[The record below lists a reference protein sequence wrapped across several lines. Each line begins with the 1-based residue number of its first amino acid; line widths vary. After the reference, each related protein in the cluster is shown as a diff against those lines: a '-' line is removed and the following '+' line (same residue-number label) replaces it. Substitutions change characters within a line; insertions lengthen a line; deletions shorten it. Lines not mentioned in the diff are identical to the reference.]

1 MFKHHEGPVQRK
13 LYRAFC
19 CDAVVFLLRS
29 RIIAVRLPVG
39 LPAIPFRDDLNVSM
53 LRGTVL

>member
-13 LYRAFC
+13 LCRAFC

-39 LPAIPFRDDLNVSM
+39 LPVIHSRDDLNVFM